1 MVPSTTERSIT
12 MYLIK
17 YYNREGHM
25 SNAQLCHNMTIVGRE
40 LAAYCN
46 STVKGNLPTVQNL
59 ETGKLVRY
67 ADIGWRLPSIRDVV
81 NCMSYTDPNGEY
93 DVESILCEPTVY
105 LSILRRWTEESGWHA
120 DWDNC
125 IAMLELLIG
134 E

>member
-1 MVPSTTERSIT
+1 
-12 MYLIK
+12 MYLIT
-17 YYNREGHM
+17 YYAREGDV
-25 SNAQLCHNMTIVGRE
+25 SNALLCPNMTVVGRE

-67 ADIGWRLPSIRDVV
+67 SDHVRQMPSIRDVV
-81 NCMSYTDPNGEY
+81 NCMSYVDPNGEY
-93 DVESILCEPTVY
+93 DVKSILADTATY
-105 LSILRRWTEESGWHA
+105 LAILRRWEEESGKHT

-125 IAMLELLIG
+125 AAMLELLIG